1 MPAVR
6 RHHAV
11 PNWPRRCR
19 RDMRSP
25 RLRAAVMLTPAV
37 VQATALSPHNHA
49 DEQKTAQ
56 TRADALLDPVALLVT
71 PGKPDGLPKA
81 RDLL

>member
-1 MPAVR
+1 
-6 RHHAV
+6 
-11 PNWPRRCR
+11 
-19 RDMRSP
+19 
-25 RLRAAVMLTPAV
+25 MLTPAV